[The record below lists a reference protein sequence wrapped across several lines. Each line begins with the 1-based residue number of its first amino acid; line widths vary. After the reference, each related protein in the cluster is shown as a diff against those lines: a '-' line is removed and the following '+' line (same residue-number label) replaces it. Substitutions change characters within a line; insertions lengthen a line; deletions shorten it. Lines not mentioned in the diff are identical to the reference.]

1 MRRAVN
7 NGGWN
12 IFQGRET
19 RERERERE
27 RDHRLLS
34 GEGDLARDN
43 KRAPQLPE
51 LLLGKPY
58 F

>member
-19 RERERERE
+19 RERERERK

-34 GEGDLARDN
+34 REGDLA
-43 KRAPQLPE
+43 
-51 LLLGKPY
+51 
-58 F
+58 